1 MDSRVQ
7 QVIFEECLNR
17 YKNLFFKLIID
28 KFPDREDAKDI
39 YQEFCIHLYTKI
51 GLLYPEQSDLFDTK
65 SWLSTVVNNF
75 CISVLRKRNGKRQIA
90 FVNEEKT
97 SLIRANYSEGNEKF
111 DEYSDQNQQIPIE
124 RALDDALKVLD
135 KRDILILKMKYYYG
149 KPSVYISKK
158 MNETHVDVYIGRLK
172 ERLKRKIGIKNL
184 DEFLIRYNIE
194 L

>member
-1 MDSRVQ
+1 
-7 QVIFEECLNR
+7 
-17 YKNLFFKLIID
+17 
-28 KFPDREDAKDI
+28 
-39 YQEFCIHLYTKI
+39 
-51 GLLYPEQSDLFDTK
+51 
-65 SWLSTVVNNF
+65 
-75 CISVLRKRNGKRQIA
+75 

-124 RALDDALKVLD
+124 HALDDALKVLD

>member
-28 KFPDREDAKDI
+28 KFPNREDAKDV
-39 YQEFCIHLYTKI
+39 YQEFCIHLFTKI

-75 CISVLRKRNGKRQIA
+75 CISILRKRNGKRQVA
-90 FVNEEKT
+90 FVNEEKS
-97 SLIRANYSEGNEKF
+97 SLMRANYSEGDDSF
-111 DEYSDQNQQIPIE
+111 DENLDQKQKIPIE
-124 RALDDALKVLD
+124 HALDEALRVLD

-149 KPSVYISKK
+149 KPSIFISKK

-172 ERLKRKIGIKNL
+172 ERLKKKIGIKNL
-184 DEFLIRYNIE
+184 DDFLIRYNIE